1 MIIRLALRNI
11 LGSGLRTWLN
21 ILVLSFALVAI
32 IWMQGFVVGMDE
44 QATDALVNAEYGGG
58 QYWHELYDPY
68 DPLSLQDAHGI
79 IPPALISLK
88 ERGQATPI
96 LITQGT
102 LYVEGRIRPVLIKG
116 VDPEQSISSIPAS
129 FLAGY
134 SDELP
139 ALIGA
144 RMARSTNLKIGDYV
158 TIQWRDA
165 NGTFDAQDARIVQ
178 IMSTSVQS
186 IDNNQIWLPL
196 ERLRAMLETPHEAT
210 LVVIDKEVKD
220 QTAIAGWVFKDLD
233 FLLQDIR
240 ELVKRKTIGSSIFYV
255 LLLFLAMVAIF
266 DTQIL
271 SVFRRRKEMG
281 TLMALGMTRF
291 KVIQLFTVEGTLH
304 GVFAVAIGAIYG
316 FPLCYY
322 FAKWG
327 WPMLEI
333 YDSFGFAMG
342 EALFPVYSLGL
353 IVGSTLLVLTVT
365 VIVSF
370 LPTRKIAKLKPTD
383 ALRGSLT

>member
-1 MIIRLALRNI
+1 MILKLALKNI
-11 LGSGLRTWLN
+11 LGAGLRTWLN
-21 ILVLSFALVAI
+21 IFVLSLALVAI
-32 IWMQGFVVGMDE
+32 VWMQGFVAGMDK

-68 DPLSLQDAHGI
+68 DPLSLQDAHDI
-79 IPPALISLK
+79 LPPPLDDLVGEDKAI
-88 ERGQATPI
+88 PI

-102 LYVEGRIRPVLIKG
+102 LYIRGRIRPVLLKG
-116 VDPEQSISSIPAS
+116 IDPGQSVLTIPSS
-129 FLAGY
+129 FLADFG
-134 SDELP
+134 DALP
-139 ALIGA
+139 ALIGT
-144 RMARSTNLKIGDYV
+144 RMARSADLNIGDYI
-158 TIQWRDA
+158 TLQWRDA
-165 NGTFDAQDARIVQ
+165 HGTFDAQDAQIVQ
-178 IMSTSVQS
+178 IMNTSVQS

-196 ERLRAMLETPHEAT
+196 DKLRTMLETPYEAT
-210 LVVIDKEVKD
+210 LVIVAQDIKEQATLNGWIFKD
-220 QTAIAGWVFKDLD
+220 QN
-233 FLLQDIR
+233 FLLQDVR
-240 ELVKRKTIGSSIFYV
+240 ELVKRKTIGSSIMYV

-271 SVFRRRKEMG
+271 SVFRRKKEMG

-291 KVIQLFTVEGTLH
+291 RVIQLFTIEGTLH
-304 GVFAVAIGAIYG
+304 GIFAVIIGAVYG

-322 FAKWG
+322 FARVG

-342 EALFPVYSLGL
+342 ESLFPVYSLGL
-353 IVGSTLLVLTVT
+353 VLGSTVLVLTVT

-370 LPTRKIAKLKPTD
+370 MPTRKISKLKPTD

>member
-1 MIIRLALRNI
+1 MITKLALRNI
-11 LGSGLRTWLN
+11 LGSGVRTWLN

-32 IWMQGFVVGMDE
+32 VWMQGFVVGMDE

-79 IPPALISLK
+79 LPPSINELVID
-88 ERGQATPI
+88 GQAAPI

-102 LYVEGRIRPVLIKG
+102 LYIEGRIRPVLLKG
-116 VDPEQSISSIPAS
+116 IDPEQSILSIPSS
-129 FLAGY
+129 FLVGY

-144 RMARSTNLKIGDYV
+144 RMAKSADLKIGDYI
-158 TIQWRDA
+158 TIQWRDTH
-165 NGTFDAQDARIVQ
+165 GTFDAQDARIVQ

-186 IDNNQIWLPL
+186 IDNNQIWFPL
-196 ERLRAMLETPHEAT
+196 DRLRAMLETPHEAT
-210 LVVIDKEVKD
+210 LVVIDKDVEE
-220 QTAIAGWVFKDLD
+220 QTVLAGWIFKDLD

-255 LLLFLAMVAIF
+255 MLLFLAMVAIF

-271 SVFRRRKEMG
+271 SVFRRKKEMG

-291 KVIQLFTVEGTLH
+291 KVIQLFTLEGALH
-304 GVFAVAIGAIYG
+304 GVFAVAIGMIYG

-342 EALFPVYSLGL
+342 EALFPVYSLAL

-370 LPTRKIAKLKPTD
+370 LPTRRIAKLKPTD